1 MPDENTQV
9 GRIIGKINMA
19 KQDVDALYD
28 RWIEYYKLYRNWR
41 DGQTISGRSNVGIPL
56 AFEWVEVVKSRLFD
70 IFFGKR
76 PYVRVKGREPSD
88 DFSARLVQEYQNYQY
103 TLADYQKLGYDVL
116 TQALIYGTGIAK
128 IHWRYEEQ
136 ERFVDVP
143 IFEDAPEFGFKRV
156 KRRMPVYDNVGFD
169 LVDVFDFFV
178 DPEATCIEDAEWVA
192 HRTRRTL
199 DYLERMEER
208 GIYKNIDEL
217 KLELKENEESTGG
230 TETEPQKQI
239 KLQIE
244 GHLPDKSG
252 LMKPIE
258 IIEYMNK
265 ADNDLITIAN
275 GKYIIREG
283 ENPFQHGK
291 FPYVIGK
298 IISTPHEFFGIGL
311 IEAGAPSARIMEDL
325 LNNGL
330 DSMNFSINPII
341 GVDSTRIEDTEL
353 ASRPG
358 GIWHT
363 TGPPR
368 ETLFPMVIPDASQ
381 STLTW
386 FQLIN
391 EIAKRGTGV
400 IDYVVGQTSGS
411 KTATEASL
419 MTNEAAKRIG
429 LHIKMF
435 GMTFVNPLA
444 EMVHELNRQ
453 FITADQAIRVTGM
466 EGSVYESVNVT
477 PADFGANVDFIW
489 ETEDREM
496 NNMVAVQQ
504 LMTALGIAQTDVT
517 LKQFVP
523 IIFEKVLEKY
533 DMHENSELKRAAKF
547 AKEMAPLYQQLVL
560 QQMQAQITSANASA
574 GATGGV
580 GNAPRPAGG
589 DSANISQSVNTSA
602 NPSLGNASV

>member
-1 MPDENTQV
+1 MPDNEMQV
-9 GRIIGKINMA
+9 SRIMGKINMA
-19 KQDVDALYD
+19 KQDIATLYD

-41 DGQTISGRSNVGIPL
+41 DSQTIQGRSNVGIPL

-103 TLADYQKLGYDVL
+103 TIADYQKLGYDVL

-128 IHWRYEEQ
+128 IPWRYEEQ
-136 ERFVDVP
+136 DRFVNMP
-143 IFEDAPEFGFKRV
+143 IIPGEPEFGFEQKKMRV
-156 KRRMPVYDNVGFD
+156 PTYDNIGFD

-178 DPEATCIEDAEWVA
+178 DPEATSIEDAEWVA

-208 GIYKNIDEL
+208 GIYKNIGEI
-217 KLELKENEESTGG
+217 KLQLDENEEATGG
-230 TETEPQKQI
+230 TETESQKQT

-258 IIEYMNK
+258 IIEFWSKSDNK
-265 ADNDLITIAN
+265 VVTIAN
-275 GKYIIREG
+275 GKFIVRDQL
-283 ENPFQHGK
+283 NPYRHGK
-291 FPYVIGK
+291 FPFIIGK
-298 IISTPHEFFGIGL
+298 IISTPHEFYGIGL

-341 GVDSTRIEDTEL
+341 GIDSQKTDDLEM

-358 GIWHT
+358 ALWHT
-363 TGPPR
+363 TGSPR
-368 ETLFPMVIPDASQ
+368 DALFPMIIPDTSQ
-381 STLTW
+381 STLIW
-386 FQLIN
+386 FNLMN
-391 EIAKRGTGV
+391 EISKRGTGV
-400 IDYVVGQTSGS
+400 ADYIVGQGGKSN
-411 KTATEASL
+411 TATEASL

-444 EMVHELNRQ
+444 EMVHELNGQ
-453 FITADQAIRVTGM
+453 FITADQTIRVTGM
-466 EGSVYESVNVT
+466 EGDIYESMNVT
-477 PADFGANVDFIW
+477 PADFNANIDFIW

-504 LMTALGIAQTDVT
+504 LMQALGVAQTHPV
-517 LKQFVP
+517 LAQFVP
-523 IIFEKVLEKY
+523 IIFEKMLEKY
-533 DMHENSELKRAAKF
+533 DMHENSELKQAAKF
-547 AKEMAPLYQQLVL
+547 AKEMAPAYQQLIL
-560 QQMQAQITSANASA
+560 QQMQAQIASANAS
-574 GATGGV
+574 ATGGV

-589 DSANISQSVNTSA
+589 DSANISQSNTASA
-602 NPSLGNASV
+602 NPSLGNASI